1 MVKDSQKRRKREV
14 GEKSRITKSDRL
26 SWDKKSVK
34 YFVFCR

>member
-1 MVKDSQKRRKREV
+1 MKNDSLKRRKREM
-14 GEKSRITKSDRL
+14 GGKSRITKSDRL